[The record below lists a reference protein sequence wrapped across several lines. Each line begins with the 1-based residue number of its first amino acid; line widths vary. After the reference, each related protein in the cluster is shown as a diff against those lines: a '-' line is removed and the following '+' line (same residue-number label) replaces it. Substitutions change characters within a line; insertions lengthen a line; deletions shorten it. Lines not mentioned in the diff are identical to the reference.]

1 MSENGNSIFRVPITR
16 DSRWNHKNTLKYDQT
31 RVTYCKYIAIYIY
44 IFFLSFFFLSP
55 YLDNLDG
62 DGKRRRTFSLEGRK
76 EKKKGVES
84 RVDSKLEEIEP
95 VRFRC
100 HIRRCEKKKK
110 GEDAT
115 MAGES
120 FAAFILLQWNYRFNH
135 PFTIWMRLF
144 VFFFAVRRSN
154 SITVSITRREH
165 FEALFS
171 PLTKII
177 RLNTRILR

>member
-44 IFFLSFFFLSP
+44 IYFFLSFFFLSP

-110 GEDAT
+110 ERMRRWPAKVLPPLSCSNETIDST
-115 MAGES
+115 
-120 FAAFILLQWNYRFNH
+120 ILSRFEC
-135 PFTIWMRLF
+135 
-144 VFFFAVRRSN
+144 VY
-154 SITVSITRREH
+154 
-165 FEALFS
+165 LFS
-171 PLTKII
+171 FS
-177 RLNTRILR
+177 RCVVRIPSRYRSREESISKRCFLLLRK